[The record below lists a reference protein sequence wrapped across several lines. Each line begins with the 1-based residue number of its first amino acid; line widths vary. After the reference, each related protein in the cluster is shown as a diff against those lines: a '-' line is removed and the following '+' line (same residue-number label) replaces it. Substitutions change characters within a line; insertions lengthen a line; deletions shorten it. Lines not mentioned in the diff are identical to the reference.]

1 MDESQ
6 ESQFKPLPAPWD
18 RLFSLGTRI
27 FVWGTLLG
35 ILYILRPFFLMVF
48 LTFVFA
54 YIQAHGVDGLAHRI
68 GNRPTRGVLVFL
80 VLLGALVAI
89 GFFVA
94 PHIQAETTRLAKE
107 YPTHLVQIDESVR
120 KFAKQYQFQVLAEF
134 ESKQLINDLI
144 GLGDLAVDSPPGDQT
159 GHTGTG
165 RSDGDALKKTM
176 ALLTDIGGTLLSI
189 GSAFLLS
196 LLFSFLIVLDL
207 PRLTRAVKALGTTK
221 IGFIYHEVAGNIYN
235 FCRVLGRALEAQL
248 FIAITNTVLTAIGL
262 YLLGIP
268 NIVFFSTIVFLCS
281 FIPVA
286 GVFISSTPICLT
298 ALGMT
303 DGGPG
308 LMLAV
313 IAMMVIVHFVE
324 AYFLNPLIYGHQLRM
339 NAVLVL
345 IILTIGGKLFGV
357 WGLILGLPVMNYVF
371 GHAIRHRKPEQLGG
385 PPQRVTAESA

>member
-1 MDESQ
+1 MTEPP
-6 ESQFKPLPAPWD
+6 EPQFKPLPAPWD
-18 RLFSLGTRI
+18 RLFSLGTRV

-68 GNRPTRGVLVFL
+68 RNRPTRVVLVFL

-94 PHIQAETTRLAKE
+94 PHIQDETSKLAKE
-107 YPTHLVQIDESVR
+107 YPTHLEQIDRSVR
-120 KFAKQYQFQVLAEF
+120 RIAEQYQIRPLLKF

-144 GLGDLAVDSPPGDQT
+144 GLGDLAVDTPALDQPGT
-159 GHTGTG
+159 APG
-165 RSDGDALKKTM
+165 RSEGDALKKTM
-176 ALLTDIGGTLLSI
+176 ALLTDIGTTLLSI

-207 PRLTRAVKALGTTK
+207 PRLTRAVKALGGTK
-221 IGFIYHEVAGNIYN
+221 IGFIYHEAAGNIYN

-248 FIAITNTVLTAIGL
+248 FIALTNTILTAIGL

-308 LMLAV
+308 LMVAV
-313 IAMMVIVHFVE
+313 IVMMVIVHFIE

-371 GHAIRHRKPEQLGG
+371 GHAIRHRKPEQISTQ
-385 PPQRVTAESA
+385 PPRVTAESA